1 MIPGTLVPGMGG
13 AMDLVSGAERVIVAM
28 IHTAKGTPKIVEECT
43 LPLTSV
49 RPVSLV
55 VTEMAVIEPTA
66 EGLVL
71 RERHR
76 GSRSPTSSARPPPN

>member
-1 MIPGTLVPGMGG
+1 M
-13 AMDLVSGAERVIVAM
+13 
-28 IHTAKGTPKIVEECT
+28 
-43 LPLTSV
+43 PLTSV

-55 VTEMAVIEPTA
+55 VTEMAVIEPTP

-71 RERHR
+71 RSVER